1 LKQRPHIDLLT
12 QRIFL
17 TLLVCGLPFFNFS
30 QTQTSGATH
39 QLLWKISG
47 KGIKKP
53 SYLFGTFHSNDPRVF
68 QFTDSTYT
76 ALFRSEG
83 VVIEA
88 DMYSMFSQIDT
99 RLATP
104 TLTFDAAGTPST
116 TSRRATKTRYGNEDG
131 RPQFLDL
138 YLQMYAYNTRKKCLF
153 LESIEDQIAAYEMLN
168 KSRFPAISTPTQN
181 VTQEKFLEAY
191 LQGDIERIR
200 KMIENQLSNTKDGY
214 QWLINE
220 RNYVMLDGID
230 TLCKKQ
236 GLFIAV
242 GAAHLA
248 GPNGLIQLLRDK
260 GYKVR
265 QVAASFSGKPTNIIN
280 SFHQENNFT
289 YRDSLAG
296 FSVNFGGKPLVQKN
310 ESYTEII
317 YQEMGQGNTFRI
329 EIEPSYRNYTLQQ
342 YVESVFNT
350 PEKAVIRQIE
360 MPNKSIAYEGIS
372 KQYGIGNC
380 WQRIFI
386 HRGQLFKVS
395 CYGGNKFM
403 NSKRY
408 QTFFD
413 RVMLF

>member
-1 LKQRPHIDLLT
+1 VGNRSNSQLILYRYLLT
-12 QRIFL
+12 V
-17 TLLVCGLPFFNFS
+17 LVVGWTHFS
-30 QTQTSGATH
+30 FAQTQPTAATH
-39 QLLWKISG
+39 QLLWKITG

-76 ALFRSEG
+76 ALYRSEG

-138 YLQMYAYNTRKKCLF
+138 YLQMYAYNSTKNCFF
-153 LESIEDQIAAYEMLN
+153 LESIEDQITAYEMLN
-168 KSRFPAISTPTQN
+168 KSRFPAISTPTQTI
-181 VTQEKFLEAY
+181 TQEKFLEAY
-191 LQGDIERIR
+191 LSGDIERIR
-200 KMIENQLSNTKDGY
+200 KMTENQLSNTKDGY

-230 TLCKKQ
+230 TLCKKK

-265 QVAASFSGKPTNIIN
+265 QVTASFSGKPSTIIE
-280 SFHQENNFT
+280 SFHQENKYT
-289 YRDSLAG
+289 YRDSING
-296 FSVNFGGKPLVQKN
+296 FELKFGGKPLVQKN
-310 ESYTEII
+310 ENYTEII

-329 EIEPSYRNYTLQQ
+329 EIEPTYKNYTLQK
-342 YVESVFNT
+342 YVESVFNS
-350 PEKAVIRQIE
+350 PEKAIIKQIE
-360 MPNKSIAYEGIS
+360 LPNNSIAYEGIS
-372 KQYGIGNC
+372 NQYGIGNC
-380 WQRIFI
+380 WLRIFI

-413 RVMLF
+413 RVILF